1 VTTVADMT
9 SHPRTVT
16 VQDPEGYAPRMSLTL
31 PGTWG
36 EVPDAGPVLAAY
48 SDGRALS
55 PAIAT
60 NVVLTAMTVPVG
72 QDLEDWQGAVRAAQM
87 STLPDLQVLDDRRLD
102 AADGSTQW
110 YTASVMT
117 DQSGVS
123 VLTRRWSRVVGER
136 GLTLTLTTVPMVDAQ
151 HAELLDAVAASWT
164 VDAPATDGA
173 LVDHA

>member
-1 VTTVADMT
+1 MTTVADMT
-9 SHPRTVT
+9 SDPRTVT
-16 VQDPEGYAPRMSLTL
+16 VQDPEGRAPRMSLTL

-55 PAIAT
+55 PSIAT
-60 NVVLTAMTVPVG
+60 NVVLTAMTVPEG